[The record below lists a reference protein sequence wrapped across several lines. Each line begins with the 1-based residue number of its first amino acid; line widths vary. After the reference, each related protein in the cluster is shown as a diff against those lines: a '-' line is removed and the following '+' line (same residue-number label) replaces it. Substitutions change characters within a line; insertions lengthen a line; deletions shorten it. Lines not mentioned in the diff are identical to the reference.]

1 MQLMEGCPALCAT
14 GECCSVRR
22 VKILLKSC
30 FRGYFVVYLQLQNIG
45 FGIIFVVNTPESDD
59 FKC

>member
-14 GECCSVRR
+14 GECCGAWR

>member
-1 MQLMEGCPALCAT
+1 MEGCPALCAT
-14 GECCSVRR
+14 GECCGARR

-30 FRGYFVVYLQLQNIG
+30 FRGYFVVYLQLKTWILVS
-45 FGIIFVVNTPESDD
+45 IFVINTPKSDN